1 MSKPSSTNYPNG
13 FLKARAFISF
23 LVQCQ
28 DLPSATGC
36 SFKSYSHEK
45 EEVLKKI
52 QVVIVVRFHLF
63 PFRTEKL
70 SSLYADGTAYLCG
83 RVGSRLFKPRY
94 QKQYLGFFC
103 ALYSAVQG
111 VDVYCCPVLF
121 CSVLSCFCS
130 LLYIIFCEGKSLA
143 NEFVLFCQTLLNT
156 IESSRFA
163 VQTGCYIGD
172 WHKCCNNLCWII
184 VML

>member
-36 SFKSYSHEK
+36 SFESYSHEK

-94 QKQYLGFFC
+94 QKQYLGFFLC
-103 ALYSAVQG
+103 
-111 VDVYCCPVLF
+111 
-121 CSVLSCFCS
+121 
-130 LLYIIFCEGKSLA
+130 IIFCCVGRCCDMLSCTFLSVRPRSA
-143 NEFVLFCQTLLNT
+143 YNT
-156 IESSRFA
+156 IRHVSMKKRRRKEVRC
-163 VQTGCYIGD
+163 GPRGNEYY
-172 WHKCCNNLCWII
+172 
-184 VML
+184 